1 MVDIYTTA
9 YVYVYTHMGAHV
21 FTSSVHSKDTGRGQ
35 SPGAPDGA
43 GEEEEKQRKEPGRG
57 ESAARAE
64 PGNVS
69 GAGGG

>member
-43 GEEEEKQRKEPGRG
+43 GEEEEKQRKG
-57 ESAARAE
+57 
-64 PGNVS
+64 S
-69 GAGGG
+69 G